1 MGKRLLLITFFIIVL
16 SMFVSASLSVTLD
29 STTVSGR
36 NVTLVCTVNAAVPDS
51 LTKVDLFTNTIGT
64 WHANKTTTSVVG
76 KTTDT
81 VSFTV
86 YNIPNGNY
94 NWNCRAYNS
103 TSSKAAAANGTYTIS
118 VTANTAPLFT
128 GTILTQTF
136 AEDASLSNAFDLDD
150 YFSDTDALTYTS
162 SGASNVQVSISSGA
176 VTLTAAANWSGTET
190 ITFIATDTGSLI
202 NTSNSVLIN
211 VTPVN
216 DAPYYS
222 TIPNLN
228 WTKNTDKTI
237 NLNDYFHDVEGSTL
251 TYNVTSVPNNISISF
266 SGSSVTLSSDNNWLG
281 TRTITFIANDS
292 QLTTSS
298 NAVELSVI
306 ISGNNTAPTIIC
318 FGTGFAKI
326 DTGES
331 QKLSITTSDSQGD
344 TVTIKWYVD
353 NDEVNGET
361 GQSYLFSKDTEGV
374 YIVKAEASD
383 GSETAS
389 CLWTVNVTATSE
401 SEESGLSAKDVESL
415 FDDQTQVTEC
425 GNNIPEKNEN
435 CSNCPQDISCGEN
448 EVCSEGVCI
457 LEKPNNTVAI
467 IIFFII
473 TLLIA
478 IGGFV
483 IFKMTSKK
491 SERHMFNEAVNLDK
505 EGGMEKP
512 SIDVHDIYHRE
523 KSQSKEPSIPK
534 RPTAIK
540 ETPLQKYIKTMKVK
554 GFQTKEIA
562 EKLKKQGWKDEDFK
576 GFL

>member
-103 TSSKAAAANGTYTIS
+103 TSSKAAAANGTYTI
-118 VTANTAPLFT
+118 NTAPLFT

-331 QKLSITTSDSQGD
+331 QKLSITTSDSQ
-344 TVTIKWYVD
+344 
-353 NDEVNGET
+353 
-361 GQSYLFSKDTEGV
+361 
-374 YIVKAEASD
+374 
-383 GSETAS
+383 
-389 CLWTVNVTATSE
+389 
-401 SEESGLSAKDVESL
+401 
-415 FDDQTQVTEC
+415 
-425 GNNIPEKNEN
+425 
-435 CSNCPQDISCGEN
+435 
-448 EVCSEGVCI
+448 
-457 LEKPNNTVAI
+457 
-467 IIFFII
+467 
-473 TLLIA
+473 
-478 IGGFV
+478 
-483 IFKMTSKK
+483 
-491 SERHMFNEAVNLDK
+491 
-505 EGGMEKP
+505 
-512 SIDVHDIYHRE
+512 
-523 KSQSKEPSIPK
+523 
-534 RPTAIK
+534 
-540 ETPLQKYIKTMKVK
+540 
-554 GFQTKEIA
+554 
-562 EKLKKQGWKDEDFK
+562 
-576 GFL
+576 